1 MTTRIR
7 SAAAVAGIAVIGL
20 AVGGVAYA
28 DSSSRS
34 GSPQA
39 RTAAA
44 ARPHPILRRLMHGQ
58 FVLRAPKAPNG
69 SVTVDLQQ
77 GRVTAVS
84 TTSITVRSNDG
95 VLDTYVVTPK
105 TKVRARGKVL
115 AESSIVNG
123 DHVFVVALESSGGTA
138 TARAIRGVT
147 TGSKAG

>member
-7 SAAAVAGIAVIGL
+7 SAAAVAAIAVIGL
-20 AVGGVAYA
+20 AAGGVAYA
-28 DSSSRS
+28 DSGS
-34 GSPQA
+34 GSTHA
-39 RTAAA
+39 ATAAT
-44 ARPHPILRRLMHGQ
+44 ARPHPLLRRLMHGQ

-84 TTSITVRSNDG
+84 STAITVRSNDG
-95 VLDTYVVTPK
+95 VVDTYVVTPQ

-115 AESSIVNG
+115 AESVIASG
-123 DHVFVVALESSGGTA
+123 DHVFVVALANGSGNA

-147 TGSKAG
+147 AGSNAS